1 MNSNI
6 IDKDLESKIKNNSET
21 QPIVISITRS
31 RFVPRQ
37 NRYFLISSHSCI
49 WRKICYRML
58 EKGCTSERWKKTFY
72 GTIFHRLWVRFLF
85 FLLYFV
91 VRCMQLPQQPSQEN
105 EKTFFSRFTS
115 AFEANRQ
122 HRATHF
128 AFKLMRCWKGQ
139 LIRLFE
145 RMEEDGGINNRLQ
158 LPPVSISSFRRTFNE
173 KKSEKSFKQFTAS

>member
-6 IDKDLESKIKNNSET
+6 IDKDLEYKIKNNSET

-105 EKTFFSRFTS
+105 EKTFF
-115 AFEANRQ
+115 
-122 HRATHF
+122 
-128 AFKLMRCWKGQ
+128 
-139 LIRLFE
+139 
-145 RMEEDGGINNRLQ
+145 
-158 LPPVSISSFRRTFNE
+158 PVSLLPSRRTVSTEQLTSLLN
-173 KKSEKSFKQFTAS
+173 